1 MPQMDYMKILCLL
14 LLLVVRT
21 FAMAQDAP
29 RADCPQP
36 VSEGDDFWVSF
47 MWQPQEYRFG
57 IFPKS
62 KIMTIVAAGEN
73 DADVTVENPNTNWS
87 STQHLVA
94 GSSVTFTV
102 PTDMA
107 ISTASCTPRNAGFHV
122 SSTAPISLFSS
133 NYQEASHDI
142 ATILPTSTLRGRYI
156 VQDYPGFKGA
166 MIMMLATEDSTV
178 LTMQPPCPSSGGS
191 YAVGQ
196 TLSVTLQAGQT
207 YQMWASGSNSFS
219 GMEIV
224 SNGKPFAL
232 FQGST
237 EAQVP
242 QGYAYADHIYDQAMP
257 VETWGLDYVLV
268 PTAVRTGG
276 DRVRVTAAGNGCV
289 LTLDGTVIA
298 TLQKGQTHEFHL
310 PSGPAK
316 RLLCSQPASV
326 GLYVSGRNY
335 GGTPGDPAMV
345 MLPPVEQG
353 VCHSSFYAINTV
365 LTHHHYANIVTRTEN
380 VAGMMLDS
388 VDISSQFTPMDTLY
402 SYAKVPLAQGV
413 HSIDN
418 TQGTFIAHFY
428 GLGADESY
436 AYVAGMS
443 ARKLTRQLLVDG
455 QDSTHHH
462 HAIQVCEGD
471 SLNFEIQPIFND
483 GIVQWYLADSLLQ
496 ADSTSTFSCRFDT
509 AMQTT
514 LLAIAG
520 YDTIYATVTIHPTYH
535 YHDTLALCQ
544 HTPLT
549 YCDSI
554 LPTAQPGTEVFDI
567 MLSSQNGCDSLRTL
581 QLTVRP
587 LSRPVHTLDTVI
599 DPGTS
604 ATLLAWGTDHC
615 TWTTLSDSVITT
627 QFTCTVTPIATTTYR
642 LIAIDS
648 LTTPVSCPVV
658 DSITVFVGS
667 HHDTAI
673 CSNQLPFLWDG
684 ITFPAAM
691 TKRVTIGTD
700 STELRRLIVNPVYDL
715 HDTLALCQ
723 HTPLTYCDSTIPT
736 EVGDGV
742 QRSYSFHLAT
752 HNGCD
757 SLRTLHLVVNPVY
770 RHHDTLALCQHTPLV
785 YHDSTIST
793 QLASLIPI
801 TTDLHFTTQEGC
813 DSTYT
818 LNLTVNPVY
827 DLHDTLALCQHTTLT
842 YCDSTIPTNVG
853 DGIQKLYSFHLATS
867 SGCDSLRTLHLSVN
881 PVYDLHDTIALC
893 QHTPFTYCDSIMPTQ
908 HADSIYRPYSFHLAT
923 HTGCDSLRTLH
934 LAVNPVYHHNDTI
947 ALCQHTPL
955 VYHDSTISTQLA
967 SILSHTTDLHFTTQ
981 EGCDSTYTLN
991 LTVNPV
997 FDLHDTLALCQHTLL
1012 TYCDSTMPTNVGDGI
1027 QKPYS
1032 FHLNTRNGCDSLR
1045 TLHLSVNPVYD
1056 LHDTI
1061 AICQYTPFTYCD
1073 STIPTNVADPVLRP
1087 YSFHLATHSGCDS
1100 LRTLHLAVNP
1110 VYHHSDTIQLCQ
1122 GSQLHYCDTILNP
1135 WRTDQHHFPFLT
1147 TALCDST
1154 YTLTLNVLPTRLTLL
1169 ADSFCTGTVYYFH
1182 DRPLTYG
1189 GSYDDTLTASN
1200 GCDSVVSLALTQLS
1214 KPMVKIV
1221 AEHDCTTRQYRLH
1234 AETNVD
1240 YIHWSAEPAW
1250 NSAWGSPHASS
1261 ILISPSHDQQLTLL
1275 ADYFET
1281 PTCPNTA
1288 QVVLHPILQP
1298 VALIDARPQMLT
1310 YDSPTLVATSRSTDA
1325 TYLQW
1330 YIDGIDAGTATSITH
1345 PADLDHDS
1353 VALLLVA
1360 SNDLCTDTASATIPI
1375 RTHHL
1380 FAPNVFTPD
1389 EATNRRFLIAHHG
1402 IIQYELTIYT
1412 RQGLLVFH
1420 TLDPD
1425 QGWDGT
1431 HNGTPCPQAT
1441 YVWVLNYRTNVSP
1454 QYQQTAKGTVTLLR

>member
-14 LLLVVRT
+14 LLLVIRT
-21 FAMAQDAP
+21 FALAQDAP

-335 GGTPGDPAMV
+335 GGSPGDPAMV

-353 VCHSSFYAINTV
+353 VCHSSFYAINTI

-471 SLNFEIQPIFND
+471 SLNFEIQPTFND
-483 GIVQWYLADSLLQ
+483 GIIQWYLADSLLQ

-581 QLTVRP
+581 HLTVRP
-587 LSRPVHTLDTVI
+587 LSRPAHTLDTVI

-658 DSITVFVGS
+658 DSITVYVGS

-700 STELRRLIVNPVYDL
+700 STELRRLIVHPVYDL

-757 SLRTLHLVVNPVY
+757 SLRTLHL
-770 RHHDTLALCQHTPLV
+770 
-785 YHDSTIST
+785 
-793 QLASLIPI
+793 
-801 TTDLHFTTQEGC
+801 
-813 DSTYT
+813 
-818 LNLTVNPVY
+818 
-827 DLHDTLALCQHTTLT
+827 
-842 YCDSTIPTNVG
+842 
-853 DGIQKLYSFHLATS
+853 
-867 SGCDSLRTLHLSVN
+867 
-881 PVYDLHDTIALC
+881 
-893 QHTPFTYCDSIMPTQ
+893 
-908 HADSIYRPYSFHLAT
+908 
-923 HTGCDSLRTLH
+923 
-934 LAVNPVYHHNDTI
+934 AVNPVYHHNDTI

-967 SILSHTTDLHFTTQ
+967 SILSHTTDIHFTTQ

-997 FDLHDTLALCQHTLL
+997 FDLHDTLVLCQHTPL
-1012 TYCDSTMPTNVGDGI
+1012 TYCDSTIPTNVGDGI

-1061 AICQYTPFTYCD
+1061 ALCQYTPFTYCD

-1087 YSFHLATHSGCDS
+1087 YSFHLATHTGCDS

-1122 GSQLHYCDTILNP
+1122 GSPLHYCDTILNP
-1135 WRTDQHHFPFLT
+1135 WRTGQHQHHFPFLT

-1240 YIHWSAEPAW
+1240 YIHWSTEPAW

-1298 VALIDARPQMLT
+1298 VAIIDARPQMLT

>member
-1 MPQMDYMKILCLL
+1 MDYMKILCLL

-21 FAMAQDAP
+21 FALAQDAP

-57 IFPKS
+57 VFPKS

-455 QDSTHHH
+455 
-462 HAIQVCEGD
+462 
-471 SLNFEIQPIFND
+471 
-483 GIVQWYLADSLLQ
+483 
-496 ADSTSTFSCRFDT
+496 RT
-509 AMQTT
+509 A
-514 LLAIAG
+514 
-520 YDTIYATVTIHPTYH
+520 
-535 YHDTLALCQ
+535 
-544 HTPLT
+544 
-549 YCDSI
+549 
-554 LPTAQPGTEVFDI
+554 
-567 MLSSQNGCDSLRTL
+567 R
-581 QLTVRP
+581 
-587 LSRPVHTLDTVI
+587 
-599 DPGTS
+599 
-604 ATLLAWGTDHC
+604 
-615 TWTTLSDSVITT
+615 
-627 QFTCTVTPIATTTYR
+627 TTT
-642 LIAIDS
+642 
-648 LTTPVSCPVV
+648 TPSKSV
-658 DSITVFVGS
+658 
-667 HHDTAI
+667 
-673 CSNQLPFLWDG
+673 
-684 ITFPAAM
+684 
-691 TKRVTIGTD
+691 R
-700 STELRRLIVNPVYDL
+700 
-715 HDTLALCQ
+715 
-723 HTPLTYCDSTIPT
+723 
-736 EVGDGV
+736 
-742 QRSYSFHLAT
+742 AT
-752 HNGCD
+752 H
-757 SLRTLHLVVNPVY
+757 
-770 RHHDTLALCQHTPLV
+770 
-785 YHDSTIST
+785 
-793 QLASLIPI
+793 
-801 TTDLHFTTQEGC
+801 
-813 DSTYT
+813 
-818 LNLTVNPVY
+818 
-827 DLHDTLALCQHTTLT
+827 
-842 YCDSTIPTNVG
+842 
-853 DGIQKLYSFHLATS
+853 
-867 SGCDSLRTLHLSVN
+867 
-881 PVYDLHDTIALC
+881 
-893 QHTPFTYCDSIMPTQ
+893 
-908 HADSIYRPYSFHLAT
+908 
-923 HTGCDSLRTLH
+923 
-934 LAVNPVYHHNDTI
+934 
-947 ALCQHTPL
+947 
-955 VYHDSTISTQLA
+955 
-967 SILSHTTDLHFTTQ
+967 
-981 EGCDSTYTLN
+981 
-991 LTVNPV
+991 
-997 FDLHDTLALCQHTLL
+997 
-1012 TYCDSTMPTNVGDGI
+1012 
-1027 QKPYS
+1027 
-1032 FHLNTRNGCDSLR
+1032 
-1045 TLHLSVNPVYD
+1045 
-1056 LHDTI
+1056 
-1061 AICQYTPFTYCD
+1061 
-1073 STIPTNVADPVLRP
+1073 
-1087 YSFHLATHSGCDS
+1087 
-1100 LRTLHLAVNP
+1100 
-1110 VYHHSDTIQLCQ
+1110 
-1122 GSQLHYCDTILNP
+1122 
-1135 WRTDQHHFPFLT
+1135 
-1147 TALCDST
+1147 
-1154 YTLTLNVLPTRLTLL
+1154 
-1169 ADSFCTGTVYYFH
+1169 
-1182 DRPLTYG
+1182 
-1189 GSYDDTLTASN
+1189 
-1200 GCDSVVSLALTQLS
+1200 
-1214 KPMVKIV
+1214 
-1221 AEHDCTTRQYRLH
+1221 
-1234 AETNVD
+1234 
-1240 YIHWSAEPAW
+1240 
-1250 NSAWGSPHASS
+1250 
-1261 ILISPSHDQQLTLL
+1261 
-1275 ADYFET
+1275 
-1281 PTCPNTA
+1281 
-1288 QVVLHPILQP
+1288 
-1298 VALIDARPQMLT
+1298 
-1310 YDSPTLVATSRSTDA
+1310 
-1325 TYLQW
+1325 
-1330 YIDGIDAGTATSITH
+1330 
-1345 PADLDHDS
+1345 
-1353 VALLLVA
+1353 
-1360 SNDLCTDTASATIPI
+1360 
-1375 RTHHL
+1375 
-1380 FAPNVFTPD
+1380 
-1389 EATNRRFLIAHHG
+1389 
-1402 IIQYELTIYT
+1402 
-1412 RQGLLVFH
+1412 
-1420 TLDPD
+1420 
-1425 QGWDGT
+1425 
-1431 HNGTPCPQAT
+1431 
-1441 YVWVLNYRTNVSP
+1441 
-1454 QYQQTAKGTVTLLR
+1454 